1 MVVQCSFWHVFGL
14 SVESVEAQPVYGHQR
29 GETEEDATIYFFD
42 GYIFNIPF
50 MKIMVGNV
58 YGLVDD

>member
-1 MVVQCSFWHVFGL
+1 MVVQLRFWHVFGL
-14 SVESVEAQPVYGHQR
+14 SVESVEAQPVYGHQQ

-50 MKIMVGNV
+50 CKIMIGTV
-58 YGLVDD
+58 YGLADD

>member
-14 SVESVEAQPVYGHQR
+14 SVESVEAQPVYGHKR
-29 GETEEDATIYFFD
+29 GEDEEDATIYFFD

-50 MKIMVGNV
+50 MKIMLGTV
-58 YGLVDD
+58 YGLADD

>member
-1 MVVQCSFWHVFGL
+1 MVVQLSFWHVFGL

-29 GETEEDATIYFFD
+29 GESEEDATIYFFD

-50 MKIMVGNV
+50 CKIMIGTV
-58 YGLVDD
+58 YGLADD

>member
-50 MKIMVGNV
+50 MKIMLGNV

>member
-14 SVESVEAQPVYGHQR
+14 SVESVEAQPVYGHKG
-29 GETEEDATIYFFD
+29 GEDEEDATIYFFD

-50 MKIMVGNV
+50 MKIMLGTV

>member
-1 MVVQCSFWHVFGL
+1 MVVQVSFWHVFGL

-50 MKIMVGNV
+50 IKIMVGNV